1 MTKEQAFKNLSLPED
16 ADIETIRMR
25 FAARYTQSDVQH
37 DRTLTDGMKTVHEQ
51 HLRELE
57 QAYKVATDNPI
68 IADMGALLSLGKGY
82 VEENGDSIGSDDT
95 LTTDEALAFFALYP
109 QDSPALAEQ
118 RYTQYVTELEEA
130 IEQVGLE
137 ASKEPYRQE
146 IARAE
151 TSLHVAINYLLA
163 SQMLAEQ
170 QEEAVAIEEVDPVGK
185 LEVEDIDE
193 PVYAANTVS
202 KPVNKRIYGILSIVA
217 IALLAIGIWI
227 GRGSG
232 TDGDD
237 NGKPD
242 DNVTTHVEVETTQS
256 SATNVARSSAQPEI
270 TETPTAVSQQTEE
283 EPAMPQPSP
292 QEKIKAILQ
301 KHLPGYDINVGK
313 ANIQLEKLD
322 GGQKYVFP
330 YQNIFSINAK
340 GEFTGI
346 DLFVNS
352 EPKEISEGM
361 RLVSASQKEKDE
373 LIQEIRKIKDA
384 RKPVAN
390 NTATNPAAQAVK
402 KEVVSIKTETES
414 SKPAIVKRVVP
425 KSNTVKKENPP
436 VTEQEQKPASP
447 GTEADKSKQPPVE
460 TE

>member
-1 MTKEQAFKNLSLPED
+1 MTKEQAFQNLSLPVD

-25 FAARYTQSDVQH
+25 FAARYTQSDAQH

-57 QAYKVATDNPI
+57 QAYKVATDNPV

-109 QDSPALAEQ
+109 HDSPALAEQ
-118 RYTQYVTELEEA
+118 RYTQYVVELEEA

-137 ASKEPYRQE
+137 ASKEPYRRE

-151 TSLHVAINYLLA
+151 AALHVTVNYLLA
-163 SQMLAEQ
+163 SQMLVSQ
-170 QEEAVAIEEVDPVGK
+170 QEEAAATEEVESTSER
-185 LEVEDIDE
+185 EVDGVDE
-193 PVYAANTVS
+193 PVYTASTAS
-202 KPVNKRIYGILSIVA
+202 KPVNKRIYGILGIAA
-217 IALLAIGIWI
+217 IALLTIGIWI
-227 GRGSG
+227 GKGSG

-242 DNVTTHVEVETTQS
+242 
-256 SATNVARSSAQPEI
+256 TNVQRQTEAVQNSTAPQPNPAHTKI
-270 TETPTAVSQQTEE
+270 AETPTAVSQQTEE

-301 KHLPGYDINVGK
+301 KHLPAYEINVSK
-313 ANIQLEKLD
+313 ANIRLEKLG

-346 DLFVNS
+346 DLLVNS
-352 EPKEISEGM
+352 EPKEISEGL

-373 LIQEIRKIKDA
+373 LIQEIRKIKDT
-384 RKPVAN
+384 RKPAAN
-390 NTATNPAAQAVK
+390 NTATNPATQATK
-402 KEVVSIKTETES
+402 KEVVSTKTETES
-414 SKPAIVKRVVP
+414 SKPAIDEKVAP
-425 KSNTVKKENPP
+425 KSDTVKKENLPA
-436 VTEQEQKPASP
+436 TEQEQKPASP